1 MKDLGELLR
10 AQSHRRWVNLSQRE
24 KALRFESRSPCLPT
38 TREISYV
45 VGRFIYW
52 FICYYYMV
60 YIYKKVAGK
69 KSYYYLR
76 TSKRKNGKVISK
88 DVAYLGNNI
97 DSVKEAL
104 DKLPK
109 YKKDIEKAYRKI
121 NLFLESNQFLE
132 EAKKLKLKTNDF
144 LESNLF
150 DVEACKLHF
159 NTVFKNLD
167 SLTQAQMMNVFL
179 IEYAVNTTSIEG
191 NTITLKEAHDL
202 LEDGLTPKG
211 KTLREIYDLQNTKKV
226 FEKLDLKK
234 DISHNLIKKIHAD
247 LLENIDSRTEYRTK
261 DIRVMHT
268 RFKASPFYL
277 VSKNLDL
284 LIEWYKQNKR
294 KMQSFVLAVLFHHK
308 FEKIHPFFDGNGRT
322 GRMLMNFIL
331 LKSNYPPLIIQNK
344 HRAEYLDALN
354 DADASFI
361 DQAEKKDYK
370 ELAQF
375 AATELNETYWNNFL

>member
-1 MKDLGELLR
+1 
-10 AQSHRRWVNLSQRE
+10 
-24 KALRFESRSPCLPT
+24 
-38 TREISYV
+38 
-45 VGRFIYW
+45 
-52 FICYYYMV
+52 MV
-60 YIYKKVAGK
+60 YIYKKIVSGK
-69 KSYYYLR
+69 IYYYLR

-97 DSVKEAL
+97 ESVKKKL
-104 DKLPK
+104 VKLPK

-121 NLFLESNQFLE
+121 NLFLESNHFLE
-132 EAKKLKLKTNDF
+132 EVKKLKLKTNDF
-144 LESNLF
+144 LENTLF

-159 NTVFKNLD
+159 TAVFKNLD
-167 SLTQAQMMNVFL
+167 SLTQEQMMNGFL
-179 IEYAVNTTSIEG
+179 IEYAVNTASIEG

-226 FEKLDLKK
+226 FEKLDFKK
-234 DISHNLIKKIHAD
+234 DISHDLIKKIHAD

-261 DIRVMHT
+261 DIRVMHM

-277 VSKNLDL
+277 VSKDLDL
-284 LIEWYKQNKR
+284 LIKWYKQNKK

-344 HRAEYLDALN
+344 HRSEYLDALN
-354 DADASFI
+354 TADASFI